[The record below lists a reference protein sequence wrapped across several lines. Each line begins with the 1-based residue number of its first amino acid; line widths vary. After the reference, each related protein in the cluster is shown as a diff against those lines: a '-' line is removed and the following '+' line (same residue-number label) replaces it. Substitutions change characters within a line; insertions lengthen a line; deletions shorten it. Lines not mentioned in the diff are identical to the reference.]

1 MSSRRAFNI
10 SPSMIH
16 LQAFYWLK
24 QFAEGSILLDT
35 ALDSIEFTLGS
46 NFESDQWMNLTH
58 CIVMEPDCWPAI
70 EKIFMQELGIV
81 GSSSVFEPLLPELHS
96 QPSRVSTMSDTQES
110 SSSTEA
116 RVSPPS
122 VSGIQESSSSTA
134 RAPLPSALTPSDV
147 PWNNPMIP
155 LVAVPLLKDPSALR
169 LMMDWAQDKIGFSE
183 LDDRMR
189 AYGPRYIPKEW
200 KVLID
205 EVFMLSDPGVESTS
219 SPSLVIER
227 AMESQGISLSAAP
240 PVPSFWA
247 STRSTSSSQS
257 ATRRRRKSCGVTQN
271 KRHKLNSSI
280 FLDIDAEDEG
290 EEDEGEEEEEDEE
303 GRRNYG
309 PQQVGPS
316 GKGSYLWTIDTL
328 CERFHHGAWETTV
341 SNDPLVTQL
350 PTSIFP
356 PPCNNIYIVEFYSAS
371 ARTFTFEYIK
381 MQGFEVMTLPWL
393 PHRLYVE
400 ASCPLE
406 VQRSLPPSHC
416 RSHKE
421 IVLLPPQ
428 EGMLILVYKALQ
440 VLPTRNWVRIKQ
452 SAYKGDIGYIEEST
466 ESEAVVLVAPHQ
478 LPYDLPE
485 ESGKRMRF
493 DVELARLTDLDFV
506 PILSPS
512 GAEIGYSCSG
522 QQFVHGL
529 LRLTLL
535 VNTLELVEL
544 PHPND
549 IRFHVAAGIDPSF
562 VEETLNIFSSQFWR
576 EHDSVEIQEGD
587 LRGKRGVLADVDLH
601 KRSAVVLCDGDAFGC
616 NLQEL
621 RRVFKIGDTVE
632 VIAGPFCRETG
643 YVVALHE
650 RTLVLVVMQP
660 DKTSDNIEVS
670 KFVVQSQL
678 PEHILSLGPEDNEP
692 RLVHPLPGDEALP
705 GDLVRT
711 HCGPYTG
718 RTGIIEWIS
727 SDGKVWVFMHGK
739 GKGKEDV
746 LADEENPAPS
756 QTVVAM
762 NVSDLHIEQ
771 PPNTLTFTK
780 DKGYNVAVG
789 DTVEVVRGQWHDSQG
804 IVKAVDLTKAS
815 LDIVRPTDRVQI
827 NVPITFSCKI
837 MERFEHGLSK
847 FVGRDVWVIV
857 GNKKGSRA
865 MLRTIGRMSSWIGVT
880 PPPSPGPS
888 NAGLSDAWTITPA
901 DITQTQTPDYGNVP
915 WLFEPNF
922 CDFKSFHL
930 GFNVSVGF
938 TQVSLGKCV
947 VRMVCPDRFTGSAI
961 QHLTIPARYLMPA
974 NPTGKNQLCLILKGP
989 QAGQVVHIK
998 KCQRTSK
1005 SVVMEDVF
1013 CLNSIDGLTFYQDNY
1028 IFLLRNLLWL
1038 APIDDGLEGFM
1049 QLSLPFII
1057 VGWRYTKVL
1066 LLSPNMGLVH
1076 SRFAGVLSSQGQ
1088 DLALG
1093 SPPNISH
1100 MASLVE
1106 VTQKRKFCED
1116 RDSALGPPLKI
1127 SRGTSLTIQTSA
1139 VNIQPI
1145 SPVPPVIASLKRK
1158 ASEDQDLALARPA
1171 KIPRIPSL
1179 VDPVNLPPIGSSCF
1193 IWWLPN
1199 ELLAHITTLL
1209 PRNSLLAL
1217 TQACQLLREI
1227 TAPHFFAL
1235 LGFDTPQSNYLSLDD
1250 DGCEGLLVWQQ
1261 TEAFVVLNSLC
1272 FSISQMTT
1280 DYHLW
1285 QGGPSSAPT
1294 SVLRARQ
1301 TDPFIL
1307 VPAGKHPRV
1316 RMQGIDLLRLG
1327 MGKRATGLTS
1337 AQWTSFL
1344 KDLRFRYLRSLEVE
1358 ATCPV
1363 RSLVE
1368 FLSVHQVETLTI
1380 ISVAARH
1387 SSPPRSPL
1395 RRTRPPTLLS
1405 SLTKLD
1411 GSPPHILSFL
1421 HYAHIP
1427 DTLEYLGVRLGASS
1441 FTDCFLSDVLSCT
1454 EHLPGVASL
1463 CMVVA
1468 ELPGNQGP
1476 LFVYE
1481 ELQI

>member
-1 MSSRRAFNI
+1 MSSHRAFNI
-10 SPSMIH
+10 SLSMIH

-24 QFAEGSILLDT
+24 QFVEGSILLDM

-96 QPSRVSTMSDTQES
+96 QLSRVSTMLDTQES
-110 SSSTEA
+110 SSSTKA
-116 RVSPPS
+116 RASPPS

-134 RAPLPSALTPSDV
+134 
-147 PWNNPMIP
+147 
-155 LVAVPLLKDPSALR
+155 VPLLKEPSAWC
-169 LMMDWAQDKIGFSE
+169 LMMDWAQDKIGFSK

-189 AYGPRYIPKEW
+189 AYGPRYIPEEW

-205 EVFMLSDPGVESTS
+205 EVFMLLDPGVESTS
-219 SPSLVIER
+219 SPSLVVER

-240 PVPSFWA
+240 PVPSFQA

-257 ATRRRRKSCGVTQN
+257 ATRRHRKSCGVTQN

-280 FLDIDAEDEG
+280 FLDIDTEDEG
-290 EEDEGEEEEEDEE
+290 KEDEGEEEEEDEE

-316 GKGSYLWTIDTL
+316 GKGSYLRTIDTL
-328 CERFHHGAWETTV
+328 CERFHRGARETTV

-371 ARTFTFEYIK
+371 ARTFAFEYIK
-381 MQGFEVMTLPWL
+381 TQGFEVTTLPWL
-393 PHRLYVE
+393 PHRL
-400 ASCPLE
+400 
-406 VQRSLPPSHC
+406 
-416 RSHKE
+416 HKE

-428 EGMLILVYKALQ
+428 EGTSILVYKARQ
-440 VLPTRNWVRIKQ
+440 VLPTRNWVWIKQ
-452 SAYKGDIGYIEEST
+452 SAYKGDIGYVEESA
-466 ESEAVVLVAPHQ
+466 ESEAVVLVAPCQ

-485 ESGKRMRF
+485 ESGKRTRF
-493 DVELARLTDLDFV
+493 DVELVRLADLDFV

-529 LRLTLL
+529 LRLTLP
-535 VNTLELVEL
+535 VNTLE
-544 PHPND
+544 
-549 IRFHVAAGIDPSF
+549 
-562 VEETLNIFSSQFWR
+562 
-576 EHDSVEIQEGD
+576 
-587 LRGKRGVLADVDLH
+587 GKRGVLADVDLH
-601 KRSAVVLCDGDAFGC
+601 KQSAIVLCDGDAFGC
-616 NLQEL
+616 NLREL

-632 VIAGPFCRETG
+632 VIAGPFCGETG

-650 RTLVLVVMQP
+650 HTLVLVVMQP

-670 KFVVQSQL
+670 KFIVQSQL

-692 RLVHPLPGDEALP
+692 RLVHPLLGDEALP
-705 GDLVRT
+705 G
-711 HCGPYTG
+711 
-718 RTGIIEWIS
+718 IIKWIG

-762 NVSDLHIEQ
+762 NVSDLHIER

-780 DKGYNVAVG
+780 DKGYNVAMG
-789 DTVEVVRGQWHDSQG
+789 DTVEVVRGQWRDSQG

-815 LDIVRPTDRVQI
+815 LDIVRPTDGVQI
-827 NVPITFSCKI
+827 NVPITFSRKI
-837 MERFEHGLSK
+837 MERFEHGLLK

-857 GNKKGSRA
+857 GDKKGSRA
-865 MLRTIGRMSSWIGVT
+865 TLHTIGRMSSWVGLFSQPIQLKNNQIATPSGMLLDGTLLPPQLQRALKALHSRSFITPVVPHSVT

-901 DITQTQTPDYGNVP
+901 DITQTQTPDYGDVP
-915 WLFEPNF
+915 WLFEPDF

-930 GFNVSVGF
+930 GFNVSIGF

-947 VRMVCPDRFTGSAI
+947 VWTVCPDRFTGQNGSAPPGSICVTVTRHNAGSAI
-961 QHLTIPARYLMPA
+961 QHLTIPARYLTPA

-989 QAGQVVHIK
+989 QAGQVVHVK
-998 KCQRTSK
+998 KCQRASK
-1005 SVVMEDVF
+1005 SVVTEDVF
-1013 CLNSIDGLTFYQDNY
+1013 RLNSFDGLMFYQDNY

-1057 VGWRYTKVL
+1057 VRRRYTKVL
-1066 LLSPNMGLVH
+1066 LPSPNMGLVH
-1076 SRFAGVLSSQGQ
+1076 SRFAGVLVTPLRCQGDNMAAREGCPIPCDLARTIQSSQGQ

-1093 SPPNISH
+1093 SPPNISR

-1127 SRGTSLTIQTSA
+1127 SCGTSLTIQTSA

-1179 VDPVNLPPIGSSCF
+1179 VDPANLPPIGSSCF
-1193 IWWLPN
+1193 IWRLPN

-1209 PRNSLLAL
+1209 P
-1217 TQACQLLREI
+1217 
-1227 TAPHFFAL
+1227 
-1235 LGFDTPQSNYLSLDD
+1235 
-1250 DGCEGLLVWQQ
+1250 
-1261 TEAFVVLNSLC
+1261 
-1272 FSISQMTT
+1272 
-1280 DYHLW
+1280 
-1285 QGGPSSAPT
+1285 
-1294 SVLRARQ
+1294 
-1301 TDPFIL
+1301 
-1307 VPAGKHPRV
+1307 
-1316 RMQGIDLLRLG
+1316 
-1327 MGKRATGLTS
+1327 
-1337 AQWTSFL
+1337 
-1344 KDLRFRYLRSLEVE
+1344 
-1358 ATCPV
+1358 
-1363 RSLVE
+1363 
-1368 FLSVHQVETLTI
+1368 
-1380 ISVAARH
+1380 
-1387 SSPPRSPL
+1387 
-1395 RRTRPPTLLS
+1395 
-1405 SLTKLD
+1405 
-1411 GSPPHILSFL
+1411 
-1421 HYAHIP
+1421 
-1427 DTLEYLGVRLGASS
+1427 
-1441 FTDCFLSDVLSCT
+1441 
-1454 EHLPGVASL
+1454 
-1463 CMVVA
+1463 
-1468 ELPGNQGP
+1468 
-1476 LFVYE
+1476 
-1481 ELQI
+1481 